1 MASISPKNL
10 VYNKLA
16 RQNILFVLLIQFK
29 VVLTY
34 CYYLYPYSS
43 YYHHYCFYF
52 IIIIIFYCYY
62 GHHYYRSQYYQ
73 CYFFTLSHFISY
85 CSYYYDFCLCVMC
98 DVYVPSLIFFPFL
111 INDLHFILALLI
123 HVQNLFFLPLSFIS
137 SLPSS
142 QSFYFFITTSH
153 CGRIQEMNFERHGL
167 PLPLINLGKP

>member
-1 MASISPKNL
+1 MLNLEKESFIGNIIWKHSFQMASISPKNL

-16 RQNILFVLLIQFK
+16 RQNILFVSLIQFK

-85 CSYYYDFCLCVMC
+85 CSYYYDFCLCVVC
-98 DVYVPSLIFFPFL
+98 DVYVSSRIFFPLFL
-111 INDLHFILALLI
+111 LMIYIL
-123 HVQNLFFLPLSFIS
+123 
-137 SLPSS
+137 
-142 QSFYFFITTSH
+142 
-153 CGRIQEMNFERHGL
+153 
-167 PLPLINLGKP
+167 

>member
-85 CSYYYDFCLCVMC
+85 CSYYYDFCLCVVC
-98 DVYVPSLIFFPFL
+98 DVYVPSRIFFPFL

-123 HVQNLFFLPLSFIS
+123 HVQNLFFFTIIVYIIIAIITIIL
-137 SLPSS
+137 
-142 QSFYFFITTSH
+142 FFLTIPVIGGEFS
-153 CGRIQEMNFERHGL
+153 
-167 PLPLINLGKP
+167 K